1 MYNVL
6 SYRAVISVIMIFTT
20 SIVEAV
26 LLWSMHPAFNNLQF
40 YCKATRRWTNIICPR
55 LGPKLFNSH
64 AYVLVIKKIAS
75 KAIISFLMFFVTS
88 TSLDILLFMRK
99 YA

>member
-6 SYRAVISVIMIFTT
+6 SYRGVISVIMIFTT

-26 LLWSMHPAFNNLQF
+26 LLWSMHPVFNNLQF
-40 YCKATRRWTNIICPR
+40 YCKAIRRWTNICPR

-64 AYVLVIKKIAS
+64 AYVLVIKNLHQK
-75 KAIISFLMFFVTS
+75 L
-88 TSLDILLFMRK
+88 
-99 YA
+99 